1 MHRLIIETLARDLSV
16 LSDAAKAAHEAAIHE
31 ENIPDNKYDTLSLEA
46 SYVAQGQANRAQELK
61 HSLQAYQR
69 LALQPF
75 SEGSSIR
82 LTALVT
88 LEDEEG
94 ARKTFFIG
102 PQEGGL
108 KLRLDGEEI
117 MVITAGSPLGGELL
131 GKSLGDEVEL
141 GNSRYEI
148 VDLC

>member
-1 MHRLIIETLARDLSV
+1 MHRLIIERLTHDLSV
-16 LSDAAKAAHEAAIHE
+16 LSHAAKAAHEAAIHE

-61 HSLQAYQR
+61 HALQTYR
-69 LALQPF
+69 HLALHSF
-75 SEGSSIR
+75 GEADTIR

-88 LEDEEG
+88 LQDEEG
-94 ARKTFFIG
+94 TSKTFFIG

-108 KLRLDGEEI
+108 KLHVDGEEI
-117 MVITAGSPLGGELL
+117 LVITAASPLGSQLI
-131 GKSLGDEVEL
+131 GKSVGDEVEV
-141 GNSRYEI
+141 GDTRYEI

>member
-1 MHRLIIETLARDLSV
+1 MHRLIIDRLAHDLAV
-16 LSDAAKAAHEAAIHE
+16 LSKAAKAAHEAAIHE

-61 HSLQAYQR
+61 HALQTYR
-69 LALQPF
+69 HLILQPF
-75 SEGSSIR
+75 GEGDSIR

-88 LEDEEG
+88 LLDEEG
-94 ARKTFFIG
+94 TTKTFFIG

-108 KLRLDGEEI
+108 KLQLDGEEI
-117 MVITAGSPLGGELL
+117 LVITAASPLGGQLI

-141 GNSRYEI
+141 GGNSYEI
-148 VDLC
+148 TDLS